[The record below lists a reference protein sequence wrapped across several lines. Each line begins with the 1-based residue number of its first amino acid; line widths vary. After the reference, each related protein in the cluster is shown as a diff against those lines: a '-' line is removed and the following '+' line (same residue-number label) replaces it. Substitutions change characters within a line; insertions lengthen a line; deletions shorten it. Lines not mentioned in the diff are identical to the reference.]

1 VLRRAAISAILLCA
15 ALAASARTRPRY
27 GGTVRVEIE
36 GDAWTLD
43 GLARRLVLDTLT
55 VTGEAGQAQ
64 PALAV
69 QWSAQNSD
77 QRWEFR
83 LRPGVNFQDG
93 TPLTADAAAASLAAS
108 CGTGPSPNP
117 STGGPPA
124 NCPWNAVYVGGAS
137 DVVITTSTPMPDLPE
152 LLAQTRFA
160 ISRRGADGTIEGTG
174 PFRVAGF
181 PNGALTLTAN
191 DDCWRGRPFLDSV
204 QILPHRGIRDQWLDL
219 SVGRA
224 DVVQVPPQQLGEA
237 QQQHFSM
244 LVSPPVDLLVLTL
257 APQGAFADPAMR
269 RAAALAVDRE
279 ALCNVIFQKQGEIAA
294 SLLPQALSGYAFLFP
309 VSRDLNGARA
319 LRGGASSPAATF
331 SAPAGDGAL
340 QLAAERLAL
349 NLHEAGFSVSMA
361 PAGAP
366 SNLALRLVHLEAV
379 TPRAALDQMLEALAQ
394 NVTVAGTDPVSLW
407 RSESEALRNETVIP
421 LLWLPRAWAVGPNV
435 RGLRLSADGS
445 PLLADASLEGP
456 K

>member
-1 VLRRAAISAILLCA
+1 MLRRAAISAILLCA
-15 ALAASARTRPRY
+15 ALAANARTRPRY

-36 GDAWTLD
+36 GDAWAPN

-55 VTGEAGQAQ
+55 VAGDSGQAQ

-77 QRWEFR
+77 QRWDFR

-93 TPLTADAAAASLAAS
+93 TPLTADAVAASLTAS
-108 CGTGPSPNP
+108 CGTSPAP
-117 STGGPPA
+117 GAAGGAPMA
-124 NCPWNAVYVGGAS
+124 ICPWNAVYVGGSS

-160 ISRRGADGTIEGTG
+160 ISRRGADGTMVGTG

-181 PNGALTLTAN
+181 PNGALTLAAN

-204 QILPHRGIRDQWLDL
+204 QIYPHRGIRDQWLDL

-224 DVVQVPPQQLGEA
+224 DVVEVPPQRLGEA

-244 LVSPPVDLLVLTL
+244 LVSPPVDLLALTL
-257 APQGAFADPAMR
+257 APEGAFADPQMR
-269 RAAALAVDRE
+269 RSAALAVDRE
-279 ALCNVIFQKQGEIAA
+279 ALYNVIFQKQGEITA

-309 VSRDLNGARA
+309 VSRDLPGARA
-319 LRGGASSPAATF
+319 LRGGASPPAATF
-331 SAPAGDGAL
+331 SAPAGDPTL

-349 NLHEAGFSVSMA
+349 NLHEAGFSVGVTA
-361 PAGAP
+361 PGTA
-366 SNLALRLVHLEAV
+366 STLALRLVHLDAS
-379 TPRAALDQMLEALAQ
+379 TPRASVDEMLDALGQ
-394 NVTVAGTDPVSLW
+394 NVTVTGTDPVSLW
-407 RSESEALRNETVIP
+407 RAENEVLRSDTVIP
-421 LLWLPRAWAVGPNV
+421 LLWLPRAWAIGPNV

-445 PLLADASLEGP
+445 PLLEDASLEGP